1 MGYNYQEIQE
11 SLNENKFDE
20 ICATYMLLG
29 LQKDQQILSNPSSS
43 SLSPMGLEHTISL
56 TPSSIPPLSP
66 STRGDVASGYGRPP
80 PPSPTTK
87 TSSAG
92 TPSAVMQKKMSAP
105 GVVSSSVSNRICN
118 CHNGAY
124 CYFCN
129 YFVSHLYCKLAIVL
143 HVQGLIPFNS
153 NFDPHGLYCP
163 WSKREIWPNLKA
175 NFISETGEATP
186 NKIDV
191 HAYSI
196 NLYLHEFFEP
206 ISFNSKF

>member
-1 MGYNYQEIQE
+1 MYIVHVSCLQKASSVDTCRAVFMILNMLVSCNSFTEKMVQMGYNYQEIQE

-105 GVVSSSVSNRICN
+105 GVVSSSVSNRACN
-118 CHNGAY
+118 CHNGTY
-124 CYFCN
+124 MYCN
-129 YFVSHLYCKLAIVL
+129 YLSVTYIV
-143 HVQGLIPFNS
+143 N
-153 NFDPHGLYCP
+153 
-163 WSKREIWPNLKA
+163 
-175 NFISETGEATP
+175 
-186 NKIDV
+186 
-191 HAYSI
+191 
-196 NLYLHEFFEP
+196 
-206 ISFNSKF
+206 